1 MERHVRKSEKIVGGG
16 KKRRVWGGL
25 NVLGGQREGGRERLR
40 LGRVV
45 RQRGRVRVVRERRA
59 GEQGRREGGREGR
72 GRSER
77 MEKCGDIAAERMV

>member
-1 MERHVRKSEKIVGGG
+1 MCWEERG
-16 KKRRVWGGL
+16 K
-25 NVLGGQREGGRERLR
+25 GRERLR

-45 RQRGRVRVVRERRA
+45 QQRGRVKGARVVRERRG
-59 GEQGRREGGREGR
+59 GEQGGREGR